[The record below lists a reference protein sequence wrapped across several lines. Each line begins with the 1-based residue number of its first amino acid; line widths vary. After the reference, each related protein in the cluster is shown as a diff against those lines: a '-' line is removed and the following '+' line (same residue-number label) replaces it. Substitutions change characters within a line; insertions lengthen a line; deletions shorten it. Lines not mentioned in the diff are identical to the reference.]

1 MKEFLTN
8 LLPYYQFHIV
18 TFGERLYAH
27 TMAKLIDPNKTFFY
41 HRILSRN
48 ECFDPTRKTANLR
61 YKHRSSINP
70 PHITSLSSALFPCG
84 DSMVCIIDDRED
96 VWNYARN
103 LVHVKPYVWFKDVG
117 DINDIHL
124 PSPPIPS
131 EQLIPPI
138 SEKEFEEQLENSEHI
153 AEERIEMD
161 SHALIERT
169 TEEGFQNAIHRGE
182 KRKLDDDN
190 HDDES
195 NEKNINDEGTKKLKE
210 QNE

>member
-1 MKEFLTN
+1 
-8 LLPYYQFHIV
+8 
-18 TFGERLYAH
+18 
-27 TMAKLIDPNKTFFY
+27 MAKLIDPNKTFFY

-48 ECFDPTRKTANLR
+48 ECFDPTRKTANLG
-61 YKHRSSINP
+61 YFYLLLSSNFIFFAS
-70 PHITSLSSALFPCG
+70 ISALFPCG

-153 AEERIEMD
+153 AEERAEMD
-161 SHALIERT
+161 SNAIIERT
-169 TEEGFQNAIHRGE
+169 TEEGYQNAIHRGE
-182 KRKLDDDN
+182 KRKLDTDN
-190 HDDES
+190 DA
-195 NEKNINDEGTKKLKE
+195 NEKIENEETTKKLKE
-210 QNE
+210 QYNTNPE

>member
-1 MKEFLTN
+1 MFRSNTQNSQSQVNQTTIHTIHSMK
-8 LLPYYQFHIV
+8 
-18 TFGERLYAH
+18 
-27 TMAKLIDPNKTFFY
+27 
-41 HRILSRN
+41 
-48 ECFDPTRKTANLR
+48 
-61 YKHRSSINP
+61 SSM
-70 PHITSLSSALFPCG
+70 SSALFPCG

-117 DINDIHL
+117 DINAIHL

-138 SEKEFEEQLENSEHI
+138 SEKEFEEQLENSEHV

-161 SHALIERT
+161 SHELLERT
-169 TEEGFQNAIHRGE
+169 TEEGFQNASHRGE
-182 KRKLDDDN
+182 KRKLDDDQ
-190 HDDES
+190 DEEP
-195 NEKNINDEGTKKLKE
+195 NEKPVNDEGTKKLKE